1 MIYYSN
7 NYINIQKGNV
17 KNRNIMAKSQFLECG
32 KIINTHGVRGAV
44 KLESWCDTPQD
55 LASLKKVYLKDGA
68 EYKQHKIK
76 KASVFKQFV
85 LFELEGVNDIDSAMT
100 LRGKV
105 VFADRDDISI
115 DEDSF
120 FIADI
125 IGLSVIDLESGEKIG
140 TLSDVLNLG
149 ASDLYEIKTE
159 NGQKLIPAVPEFVK
173 EVDLERG
180 IFVSLIEGM
189 LD

>member
-1 MIYYSN
+1 
-7 NYINIQKGNV
+7 
-17 KNRNIMAKSQFLECG
+17 MAKSQFLECG
-32 KIINTHGVRGAV
+32 KIINTHGVRGGL
-44 KLESWCDTPQD
+44 KLESWCDTPKA
-55 LASLKKVYLKDGA
+55 LASLKRVFLKNGSDHKCYKV
-68 EYKQHKIK
+68 K

-85 LFELEGVNDIDSAMT
+85 LFELEGINDIDAAMRLKNT
-100 LRGKV
+100 I

-115 DEDSF
+115 DEDAF
-120 FIADI
+120 FLADI
-125 IGLSVIDLESGEKIG
+125 IGLPVFDVVSGEKIG

-159 NGQKLIPAVPEFVK
+159 NGKKLIPAVDEFIK
-173 EVDLERG
+173 EIDLEKG

>member
-1 MIYYSN
+1 MS
-7 NYINIQKGNV
+7 
-17 KNRNIMAKSQFLECG
+17 KSKYLECG
-32 KIINTHGVRGAV
+32 KIVNTHGVKGGL

-55 LASLKKVYLKDGA
+55 LASLKKVYLKNGA
-68 EYKQHKIK
+68 EYKMHKVK
-76 KASVFKQFV
+76 KASIFKQFV
-85 LFELEGVNDIDSAMT
+85 LFELEGINNIDIAMT
-100 LRGKV
+100 LKGRV

-115 DEDSF
+115 DEDAF

-125 IGLSVIDLESGEKIG
+125 IGLDVIDLESGEKIG

-149 ASDLYEIKTE
+149 ASDLYEINTK
-159 NGQKLIPAVPEFVK
+159 NGKKLIPAVPEFIK
-173 EVDLERG
+173 EIDLEKG

>member
-1 MIYYSN
+1 MP
-7 NYINIQKGNV
+7 
-17 KNRNIMAKSQFLECG
+17 KSQFLECG
-32 KIINTHGVRGAV
+32 KIVNTHGVRGGL

-55 LASLKKVYLKDGA
+55 LASLKKVFLEKSG
-68 EYKQHKIK
+68 EYQCYKVK

-85 LFELEGVNDIDSAMT
+85 LFELDGINNIDIAMT
-100 LRGKV
+100 LKGRV

-115 DEDSF
+115 DEDAF

-125 IGLSVIDLESGEKIG
+125 IGLDVIDMATGEKIG

-149 ASDLYEIKTE
+149 ASDLYEINTKS
-159 NGQKLIPAVPEFVK
+159 GKKLIPAVPEFIK
-173 EVDLERG
+173 EVDTEKG

>member
-1 MIYYSN
+1 MS
-7 NYINIQKGNV
+7 
-17 KNRNIMAKSQFLECG
+17 KSKYLECG
-32 KIINTHGVRGAV
+32 KIVNTHGVRGGL

-68 EYKQHKIK
+68 EYRCYKVRKS
-76 KASVFKQFV
+76 SVFKQFV
-85 LFELEGVNDIDSAMT
+85 LFELDGINNIDIAMT
-100 LRGKV
+100 LKGRV
-105 VFADRDDISI
+105 VFADREDISI
-115 DEDSF
+115 DEDAF

-125 IGLSVIDLESGEKIG
+125 IGLDVTDLESGEKIG

-149 ASDLYEIKTE
+149 ASDLYEINTK
-159 NGQKLIPAVPEFVK
+159 NGKKLIPAVPEFIK
-173 EVDLERG
+173 EIDLEKG

>member
-1 MIYYSN
+1 MS
-7 NYINIQKGNV
+7 
-17 KNRNIMAKSQFLECG
+17 KSKYLECG
-32 KIINTHGVRGAV
+32 KIINTHGVRGGL

-68 EYKQHKIK
+68 EYKCYKVK
-76 KASVFKQFV
+76 KSSVFKQFV
-85 LFELEGVNDIDSAMT
+85 LIELDGVSNIDIAMALKGT
-100 LRGKV
+100 V
-105 VFADRDDISI
+105 IFADRDDISI
-115 DEDSF
+115 DDDAF

-125 IGLSVIDLESGEKIG
+125 IGLDVIDLESGEKIG

-149 ASDLYEIKTE
+149 ASDLYEINTK
-159 NGQKLIPAVPEFVK
+159 NGKKLIPAVPEFVK
-173 EVDLERG
+173 EVDTEKG

>member
-1 MIYYSN
+1 MS
-7 NYINIQKGNV
+7 
-17 KNRNIMAKSQFLECG
+17 KSQFLECG
-32 KIINTHGVRGAV
+32 KIINTHGVRGGL

-55 LASLKKVYLKDGA
+55 LASLKKIYIKQGA
-68 EYKQHKIK
+68 DYKCHKVK

-85 LFELEGVNDIDSAMT
+85 LFELEGINDIDAAEMLKNT
-100 LRGKV
+100 I

-120 FIADI
+120 FLADI
-125 IGLSVIDLESGEKIG
+125 IGLPVIDIASGEKIG

-149 ASDLYEIKTE
+149 ASDLYEIDTK
-159 NGQKLIPAVPEFVK
+159 NGKKLIPAVDEFIK
-173 EVDLERG
+173 EIDLEKG

>member
-1 MIYYSN
+1 MQICR
-7 NYINIQKGNV
+7 KGSIWL
-17 KNRNIMAKSQFLECG
+17 KIMAKSQYLECG
-32 KIINTHGVRGAV
+32 KIINTHGVRGGL
-44 KLESWCDTPQD
+44 KLESWCDTPND
-55 LASLKKVYLKDGA
+55 LASLKKVFLQNGA
-68 EYKQHKIK
+68 EYKLYKVK

-85 LFELEGVNDIDSAMT
+85 LFELDGINDIDTAMT

-105 VFADRDDISI
+105 VYADRNDISI
-115 DEDSF
+115 DEDAF

-125 IGLSVIDLESGEKIG
+125 IGLDVIDLESGEKIG

-149 ASDLYEIKTE
+149 ASDLYEIDTK
-159 NGQKLIPAVPEFVK
+159 NGKKLIPAVPEFIK
-173 EVDLERG
+173 EIDLEKG

>member
-1 MIYYSN
+1 MP
-7 NYINIQKGNV
+7 
-17 KNRNIMAKSQFLECG
+17 KSQFLECG
-32 KIINTHGVRGAV
+32 KIVNTHGVRGGL

-55 LASLKKVYLKDGA
+55 LASLKKVFLENGG
-68 EYKQHKIK
+68 EYQCYKVK

-85 LFELEGVNDIDSAMT
+85 LFELDGINNIDIAMT
-100 LRGKV
+100 LKGRV

-115 DEDSF
+115 DEDAF

-125 IGLSVIDLESGEKIG
+125 IGLDVIDLESGEKIG

-149 ASDLYEIKTE
+149 ASDLYEINTK
-159 NGQKLIPAVPEFVK
+159 NGKKLIPAVPEFIK
-173 EVDLERG
+173 EIDLEKG